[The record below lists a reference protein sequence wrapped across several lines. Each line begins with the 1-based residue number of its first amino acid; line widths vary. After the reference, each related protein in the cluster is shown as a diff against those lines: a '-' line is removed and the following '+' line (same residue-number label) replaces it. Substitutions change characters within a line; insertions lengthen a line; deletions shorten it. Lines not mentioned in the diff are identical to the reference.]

1 MTRISDYNYNLLKNF
16 YNQIETNYEYRL
28 DYDIKI
34 NINSKIN
41 DYFTGFVFV

>member
-1 MTRISDYNYNLLKNF
+1 MIFLKNF
-16 YNQIETNYEYRL
+16 LDYNQIETNYEYRL

-41 DYFTGFVFV
+41 DYFTGFMFV